1 MLVLEIAIFG
11 EDLGG
16 DCTVTT
22 TWWNSHGG
30 FPSKNGRLQDHEF
43 PILEVP
49 HFLFVGGFSINSFA
63 KYDQE
68 PTVPMVNS
76 FPNLPSK
83 RLAAP
88 FRRREPSKNSS
99 KLIWQEPRNRT
110 GGSTHWGVD
119 GFGVTNSWLVHANF
133 TCVFYW
139 CCFLMIEN
147 SITSEKNWKKKKKTL
162 FGAALVRWPSC
173 CWLLIIYAAVSA
185 GNMVSSKI
193 WASVRM
199 QRMQLISEWEYI

>member
-1 MLVLEIAIFG
+1 MLVLEIAIFW

-16 DCTVTT
+16 DCTVQPDETAMEV
-22 TWWNSHGG
+22 SHQKMGDSKTMS
-30 FPSKNGRLQDHEF
+30 FPLKNDGLCN
-43 PILEVP
+43 ILEVP

-76 FPNLPSK
+76 FPSLPSK

-110 GGSTHWGVD
+110 GV
-119 GFGVTNSWLVHANF
+119 
-133 TCVFYW
+133 
-139 CCFLMIEN
+139 
-147 SITSEKNWKKKKKTL
+147 
-162 FGAALVRWPSC
+162 
-173 CWLLIIYAAVSA
+173 
-185 GNMVSSKI
+185 
-193 WASVRM
+193 
-199 QRMQLISEWEYI
+199 QLIEELMVLV

>member
-1 MLVLEIAIFG
+1 MEVSHQKM
-11 EDLGG
+11 G
-16 DCTVTT
+16 D
-22 TWWNSHGG
+22 
-30 FPSKNGRLQDHEF
+30 SKT
-43 PILEVP
+43 I
-49 HFLFVGGFSINSFA
+49 
-63 KYDQE
+63 
-68 PTVPMVNS
+68 S
-76 FPNLPSK
+76 FPFWKSPIFCSLVVSQSIRSQNMTKNPQFPWWIRSQICRQNAWLHHSGEESLPRILQSW
-83 RLAAP
+83 
-88 FRRREPSKNSS
+88 SG
-99 KLIWQEPRNRT
+99 RNRGT
-110 GGSTHWGVD
+110 APV
-119 GFGVTNSWLVHANF
+119 VQLIEELMVLVWQILDWF
-133 TCVFYW
+133 MLTLLVFYW